1 MLGASPPR
9 ELVLAQM
16 CEVYH
21 VLPSELL
28 AEDADYLLRFW
39 RMARSYDYW
48 LSKRPRWLRDGGEVS
63 GTRKMLN

>member
-1 MLGASPPR
+1 MLDSPPPR
-9 ELVLAQM
+9 ELVIAQM

-21 VLPSELL
+21 VLPSELM
-28 AEDADYLLRFW
+28 EEPADQLLRLW

-48 LSKRPRWLRDGGEVS
+48 LSKRPRWLRDGGEAN